1 MPTEH
6 PRLRRAIEKNLN
18 GLNNCILKRRVHN
31 KFYELGTAHGLDF
44 FRVAIHALYND
55 LFADLHRSFDTHQDA
70 ASIWYVR
77 NLDSR
82 LFNEALAEVDITL
95 ERLEKLAEKTKH
107 IRDRVHF
114 HVDRRDLLE
123 PVSAWRTAALTGNE
137 VIELTEKSHEI
148 LRIMYLRL
156 TGEDKPVPEYY
167 GEDVELIVRS
177 YKEAHSDAP
186 LAI

>member
-6 PRLRRAIEKNLN
+6 AKLRRAIERNLH
-18 GLNNCILKRRVHN
+18 GLSNCILKRRAHN

-44 FRVAIHALYND
+44 FRIAIHALYND
-55 LFADLHRSFDTHQDA
+55 LFADLHRSFDTHPDA
-70 ASIWYVR
+70 ASIWYVQ
-77 NLDSR
+77 NLDR
-82 LFNEALAEVDITL
+82 QLFDEAAAKAGVTIK
-95 ERLEKLAEKTKH
+95 RLEELSEKTKH

-114 HVDRRDLLE
+114 HIDRRNLVE
-123 PVSAWRTAALTGNE
+123 PVAAWRTAGLTGND
-137 VIELTEKSHEI
+137 VIELSEKVHEI
-148 LRIMYLRL
+148 LRVMYLKL

-167 GEDVELIVRS
+167 AEDVELIVRS